1 MQQNNTHLIVG
12 RFGGVYGIKGWLRIS
27 SFTRPSDN
35 IFSYSPWLLEL
46 NGSWKEISLEEFQ
59 KRGER
64 FFVKIL
70 GIDSPEDAR
79 QYINCDVAITSEQLP
94 SLKKGEY
101 YWRDLINL
109 KVINQNGIL
118 LGEVSEII
126 ETGANDVFVIIDNDN
141 SEQKILIPSVM
152 GIYINKIDLIEQ
164 AIYVNWAIGD

>member
-1 MQQNNTHLIVG
+1 M
-12 RFGGVYGIKGWLRIS
+12 
-27 SFTRPSDN
+27 
-35 IFSYSPWLLEL
+35 
-46 NGSWKEISLEEFQ
+46 
-59 KRGER
+59 
-64 FFVKIL
+64 

-109 KVINQNGIL
+109 KVINQDGIL

-126 ETGANDVFVIIDNDN
+126 ETGANDVFVVINNDKN
-141 SEQKILIPSVM
+141 EQKILIPSVM

>member
-1 MQQNNTHLIVG
+1 
-12 RFGGVYGIKGWLRIS
+12 
-27 SFTRPSDN
+27 
-35 IFSYSPWLLEL
+35 
-46 NGSWKEISLEEFQ
+46 
-59 KRGER
+59 
-64 FFVKIL
+64 
-70 GIDSPEDAR
+70 
-79 QYINCDVAITSEQLP
+79 
-94 SLKKGEY
+94 

-109 KVINQNGIL
+109 KVINQDGIL

>member
-1 MQQNNTHLIVG
+1 M
-12 RFGGVYGIKGWLRIS
+12 
-27 SFTRPSDN
+27 
-35 IFSYSPWLLEL
+35 
-46 NGSWKEISLEEFQ
+46 
-59 KRGER
+59 
-64 FFVKIL
+64 
-70 GIDSPEDAR
+70 
-79 QYINCDVAITSEQLP
+79 P

-109 KVINQNGIL
+109 KVINQDGIL